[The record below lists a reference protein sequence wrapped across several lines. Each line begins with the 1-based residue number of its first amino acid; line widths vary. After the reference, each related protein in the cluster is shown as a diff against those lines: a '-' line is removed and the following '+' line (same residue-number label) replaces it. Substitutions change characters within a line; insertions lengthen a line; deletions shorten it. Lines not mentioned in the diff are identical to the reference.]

1 MAQDW
6 KIITQY
12 PDVETNG
19 GQIARDIMVVG
30 TLTAAHNVYFELSY
44 PQKGFTAKTPQS
56 NSAGY
61 TLILEMLFEIPGVEA
76 VTTGDRLNAANQLEK
91 ILTVY
96 YVSTSG
102 DSENFVVVPFSK
114 FTQGHIEDLVS
125 AGRAVLDANE
135 AA

>member
-6 KIITQY
+6 TIVTQY

-19 GQIARDIMVVG
+19 GKVARDVMIVG
-30 TLTAAHNVYFELSY
+30 TETKAHGVYFELSY

-61 TLILEMLFEIPGVEA
+61 TIILEALFEIPGVEA
-76 VTTGDRLNAANQLEK
+76 VTTGERLNAANQLEK

-96 YVSTSG
+96 YTSTSG
-102 DSENFVVVPFSK
+102 DSENFVTVPFSK
-114 FTQGHIEDLVS
+114 FTQEHIAGLVDS
-125 AGRAVLDANE
+125 GRAVLDANE
-135 AA
+135 EA